1 MSFPLQSLD
10 YNSFILLPGAR
21 NALPGMRMMKEQQ
34 SLSDE
39 ETSPTEQHSRRR
51 LPLSLTARPFTPKT
65 LSPQHGMRERNRAS
79 HTETEM
85 PMQPEIPPI
94 AMEYYANP
102 ARHERLKLRER
113 ARAMKAL
120 ARGYRQH
127 HDPSRRFR
135 DFRVAS
141 EPARR
146 HSYGLQHNPR
156 ISRRQN

>member
-21 NALPGMRMMKEQQ
+21 NALPGMRMMKEQH

-39 ETSPTEQHSRRR
+39 DSSPAEQHSRRR

-65 LSPQHGMRERNRAS
+65 LSPQHGSRDRGRS
-79 HTETEM
+79 HAEQ
-85 PMQPEIPPI
+85 PDIPLQPEISPI
-94 AMEYYANP
+94 AMEFYANP

-120 ARGYRQH
+120 ARGYRQQ

-135 DFRVAS
+135 DFRVTP
-141 EPARR
+141 EPTRR
-146 HSYGLQHNPR
+146 HNYAFHHNPR